1 MNKWIKIILVVSL
14 LLNFALGIAV
24 FAGRSYFR
32 QTTFQML
39 AMNAEAQARLNQ
51 YYLDEVES
59 GDSERIKALKAFLQK
74 GIDNCKKVAADWR
87 KAAK

>member
-24 FAGRSYFR
+24 FAGRGYFR

-59 GDSERIKALKAFLQK
+59 GDSERIKALKAFLRNS
-74 GIDNCKKVAADWR
+74 IENCKKVAADWR